1 MDNMRKTIYIRLLTA
16 SLMAAIATACAKDDT
31 AVSGLDTTEGISCTV
46 TLNIGAS
53 PAPEITV
60 TRANNSLSRLSSI
73 MIFVYNADGR
83 SCQQVV
89 ERINPEN
96 NGNYSQP
103 TTETL
108 YKVSFETTTG
118 KKQLLAVANYIDNG
132 YWTSID
138 ELRKAAEE
146 GNLSIDGLRDG
157 LITLTDQ
164 TNADGNIILPNI
176 TASNQMLISGWNKG
190 VVFAAGQGTT
200 GVVTNYGENGD
211 DRHNVAIKMQ
221 RSMARVTF
229 VIPSKSSTKT
239 VEGVTHTTTFTPST
253 FRVYN
258 FPKSSLLTQT
268 DETRTMADAQK
279 DSGQEYLT
287 SAVTNVSTNT
297 AGDYTFSFYMP
308 ENVQE
313 SGKATSYDERD
324 MWNDENNGAGTQP
337 EDKVWTN
344 APQNS
349 TFVVINGTY
358 EETKGANNERVYT
371 ADVSYTVHLGD
382 FSGNTNFDDFSVV
395 RNYRYTYNMS
405 VKGVD
410 KIVVEA
416 KKEGDD
422 NSQAGAEGDVYD
434 ATSCVYNYQL
444 DAHYEQVYL
453 QYDLSNIAAS
463 LSEGLSGQELDDAIA
478 DKLILVIQSEAM
490 DYTGGAGNVAN
501 KRGSLKPY
509 KIYADAVRDKVG
521 QDATNAASA
530 AKAEVM
536 DDDPNNTDPTT
547 PKKGFDYKWI
557 EFWPQTGTAL
567 ASYPGTPEWS
577 LAYIQGVTTP
587 SSAAG
592 ESHLMDVYDVI
603 VAMGNVIKKI
613 YNNNSGSIDTAD
625 YAEDGITVV
634 KNGDKYY
641 ARFTAFVN
649 EYYYY
654 KHPLTEAPL
663 STWSVI
669 TNKIPREMIIAMSTD
684 VSEDGNSSYSRLHSY
699 ISQLSMQTFY
709 SSRSMALNAFGIE
722 SYNETPL
729 SFKFATDDISNDPS
743 LNYHENRTA
752 LTQSDGRYNQIRL
765 LGFTPSERG
774 TYGDWNKYIKA
785 ASNGYSST
793 TTADRASHKLP
804 DAYNMKYAYSACL
817 SRNRDLNGDG
827 KIDDNEIR
835 WYLPSVNEYIRMG
848 IGTNAVSNMARLY
861 MGAKGDMVK
870 SRYPNSY
877 TTDGALY
884 YTSSR
889 NTYSVGKTDISSGQR
904 IYWAV
909 ERGAYGGDDGA
920 YHNIPIRCIRILPAI
935 KDGQDATAVYDV
947 KSDPTYEWDANKRIL
962 KFKGRLID
970 DLYRQYVSE
979 TLDPH
984 NEDDAANSF
993 YEGIY
998 VAKEDVYEYVGEWW
1012 DQKKETKK
1020 FPLAQIINY
1029 GGNQT
1034 NPCAGYHES
1043 GDRGAVWRVPN
1054 LVEFSALVAEGLIDQ
1069 NKENACC
1076 TQFSN
1081 MDVRFGFAFS
1091 SLVYCPGGGS
1101 GDTTVDKFTGSFAVR
1116 CVRDVP
1122 AGTI

>member
-1 MDNMRKTIYIRLLTA
+1 MDNMRETIYIRLLTA

-31 AVSGLDTTEGISCTV
+31 AVSGLDTTEGIPCTV

-89 ERINPEN
+89 EISNPGN

-118 KKQLLAVANYIDNG
+118 EKQLLAVANYIDNG

-138 ELRKAAEE
+138 ELRNAAEE

-176 TASNQMLISGWNKG
+176 TASNQMLISGWNTG
-190 VVFAAGQGTT
+190 VVFAADTQGK
-200 GVVTNYGENGD
+200 GIVTDYGNRGDKNY
-211 DRHNVAIKMQ
+211 NVAIKMQ

-239 VEGVTHTTTFTPST
+239 VKGVTHTTTFTPST

-268 DETRTMADAQK
+268 AETRTMADAQK

-308 ENVQE
+308 ENVQK

-324 MWNDENNGAGTQP
+324 MWNDKNNGAGTQP
-337 EDKVWTN
+337 EDKEWAN

-405 VKGVD
+405 VEGVD

-422 NSQAGAEGDVYD
+422 NGQAGAEGDVYD

-444 DAHYEQVYL
+444 DAHYEQVFL
-453 QYDLSNIAAS
+453 QYDLSDIAES
-463 LSEGLSGQELDDAIA
+463 LNQGLSGQELDDAIA

-509 KIYADAVRDKVG
+509 KIYADAVRGKVG
-521 QDATNAASA
+521 QEATNAAA
-530 AKAEVM
+530 TAKTNVM
-536 DDDPNNTDPTT
+536 DDDPNNMDPAT
-547 PKKGFDYKWI
+547 PIKGFDYKWI
-557 EFWPQTGTAL
+557 EFWPQKGTAL

-613 YNNNSGSIDTAD
+613 YNSGSIDTAD

-729 SFKFATDDISNDPS
+729 SFIFATDSISNDPD
-743 LNYHENRTA
+743 LNYHERPTA

-765 LGFTPSERG
+765 LGSTPSKSG

-817 SRNRDLNGDG
+817 SRNRDLNGNG

-870 SRYPNSY
+870 SRYPDSY

-889 NTYSVGKTDISSGQR
+889 NTYPVGGTAISSGQR

-909 ERGAYGGDDGA
+909 ERGAYGGDDGK
-920 YHNIPIRCIRILPAI
+920 YSNIPIRCIRILPAI

-947 KSDPTYEWDANKRIL
+947 KSDPTYEWDANNRIL

-998 VAKEDVYEYVGEWW
+998 VAKEDVYEYVGNWW
-1012 DQKKETKK
+1012 NQKKETKE

-1043 GDRGAVWRVPN
+1043 RDGGAVWRVPN

-1091 SLVYCPGGGS
+1091 SLVYCPGA
-1101 GDTTVDKFTGSFAVR
+1101 DKDNGEKVTIDNVRNFAVR